1 MGLREI
7 KRMDEKEYESFF
19 SRYLRDFADTLIESL
34 SIEYGHT
41 AMGHENHTDADLLKR
56 CKEKRK
62 NVSQFVSYQEDGEP
76 LSVNEMINE
85 TLYMKIHDISKWIC
99 DGRDKR
105 PLEISEDFG
114 STVGYGYEKK
124 THLKKD
130 TSQIRIILHK
140 ATDIDTQTGF
150 FITTAYP
157 EIENQ
162 NSRYIGQLSRDPYK
176 DGSVINNT
184 LDDVEEIMTKEQ
196 FIESLHEK
204 NVAIQAANQIADYQ
218 NIILNNFAQEYGLTD
233 KSLEFSDGNDFI
245 QDADTKM
252 PYAIISGGQICA
264 CKDNIDIALG
274 LDEEIDDPEITCNDI
289 TN

>member
-41 AMGHENHTDADLLKR
+41 TMGHENHTDADLLKR

-62 NVSQFVSYQEDGEP
+62 NVSQFISYQEYGEP

-85 TLYMKIHDISKWIC
+85 TLYMKIHDISKWVC
-99 DGRDKR
+99 DSRDKR

-140 ATDIDTQTGF
+140 ANDIDTQTGF

-176 DGSVINNT
+176 DGTVINNT

-196 FIESLHEK
+196 FIESLDEK

-218 NIILNNFAQEYGLTD
+218 SIILNNFAQEYGLTD

-264 CKDNIDIALG
+264 CKENINIALG
-274 LDEEIDDPEITCNDI
+274 LDEEIDDPEINCSDL